1 MTRFQTHQKSH
12 ILFSHTHERKVKVK
26 VTTATAVNSDD
37 KIHSCPLQ
45 VTSPLLFSPFNINL
59 TTEYVIVVNC
69 IMWEWRLDRHSNSN
83 YGGWGTANGQLLML
97 KWPWAKNTILS
108 CSGVAAK
115 YTLID
120 SNWQQLYWSAT
131 LRDCE
136 WLCEGEA
143 EKKAP
148 RALCPFFKQCVY
160 PVCEIWLCN
169 YCKMGA
175 RAVFFFFAA
184 ALIQNTILF

>member
-1 MTRFQTHQKSH
+1 
-12 ILFSHTHERKVKVK
+12 
-26 VTTATAVNSDD
+26 
-37 KIHSCPLQ
+37 
-45 VTSPLLFSPFNINL
+45 
-59 TTEYVIVVNC
+59 
-69 IMWEWRLDRHSNSN
+69 
-83 YGGWGTANGQLLML
+83 ML

-148 RALCPFFKQCVY
+148 RALCPFLNSVFILSVKFDYVIIAKWELELFFLFRCSFNTKHNSFFK
-160 PVCEIWLCN
+160 N
-169 YCKMGA
+169 
-175 RAVFFFFAA
+175 R
-184 ALIQNTILF
+184 